1 MHRMSPIVTQIFF
14 LGGGSGG
21 FFLNQDLIKFCALKD
36 VETKASPG
44 SE

>member
-1 MHRMSPIVTQIFF
+1 MSPIITQIFF
-14 LGGGSGG
+14 GGVCFF
-21 FFLNQDLIKFCALKD
+21 FFLNQDLIKFCGLKD